1 MRAVTIEIATDVLVT
16 LGIVPAR
23 FFDRYEEVEL
33 METLRLEQGWRLQ
46 LLRVR
51 SRRALRSLRELER
64 DSREIRHRYGL
75 QSLEVVERRPRTR
88 EWIVLVRQKNPE
100 FIERLITSSGGGI
113 APVAPFRIDA
123 DRTVASFRGEPGP
136 IRRALKRLE
145 REELPFR
152 ILRSSAHPYSAARAV
167 ASLTPKQAVAI
178 ARAWTLGYY
187 AVPRRIT
194 LTRLSKLS
202 GQSPPALGKM
212 LRRAEGRL
220 VTRFLSEEEGAAASD
235 RAQGSLASR
244 SAES

>member
-1 MRAVTIEIATDVLVT
+1 VRAVTLEIPTDVLVR
-16 LGIVPAR
+16 LGLVPAR
-23 FFDRYEEVEL
+23 FFERYEEVEL
-33 METLRLEQGWRLQ
+33 VETLRLEQGWRLQ

-51 SRRALRSLRELER
+51 SRRPLRSLRELEA

-75 QSLEVVERRPRTR
+75 QSIEVVERRPRTR

-100 FIERLITSSGGGI
+100 FVERLLATAGGGI

-123 DRTVASFRGEPGP
+123 DRTLATFRGEPGP
-136 IRRALKRLE
+136 IRRVLQRLQ

-152 ILRSSAHPYSAARAV
+152 VVRSTAHPYAPPRGGI
-167 ASLTPKQAVAI
+167 SLTAKQAVAL

-194 LTRLSKLS
+194 LTHLSRLS

-220 VTRFLSEEEGAAASD
+220 VTRFLSEEEGAAFVDTSERPTGATP
-235 RAQGSLASR
+235 G
-244 SAES
+244 ES